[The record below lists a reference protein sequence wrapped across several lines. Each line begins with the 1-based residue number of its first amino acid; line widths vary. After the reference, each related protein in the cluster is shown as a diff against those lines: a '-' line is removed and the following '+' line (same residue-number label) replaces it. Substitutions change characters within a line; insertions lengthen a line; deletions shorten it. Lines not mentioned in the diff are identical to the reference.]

1 MYRKLLF
8 ALLAM
13 MMCVVTASAQ
23 ELGKATFY
31 SKSQD
36 GCRTAS
42 GQRLHNDSLEC
53 AHKTHPF
60 GTLLKVYCPSNG
72 KSVIVKVVD
81 RGPFSKGRIVDL
93 TYEAASQLGIIS
105 RGVAPV
111 EVTVYREAPADYK
124 PVVEPRRHSSS
135 AKKSSSTTRKKSS
148 STTRKKSSSSR
159 KSRRR

>member
-8 ALLAM
+8 VLLAM
-13 MMCVVTASAQ
+13 MMSFITVSAQ
-23 ELGKATFY
+23 EVGKATYY
-31 SKSQD
+31 SKSMD
-36 GCRTAS
+36 GSHTAS

-111 EVTVYREAPADYK
+111 EVTVYREAPAGYK

-148 STTRKKSSSSR
+148 SSR